1 MMTEIKLGFCNP
13 PEPVYLYVKNGE
25 SSGESYLWYHYIIDE
40 DKTIP
45 VKQKGLAGY
54 LSELRITAKEF
65 KGKDNIKLD
74 IVVAADE
81 IYIVRTGIETNFA
94 KTFLLAASQVYD
106 FSKPVIIAVTSGDEN
121 TVFCRLYDATT
132 KVKIRR
138 EWDANADWAS
148 IIADIQSRLGGSFSS
163 IPLIPEQQTQP
174 KPVAHPQDL
183 RVKHIRNLLNYPL
196 DLVKEYLHFQEV
208 SSPSQLPISKIDSL
222 VKTICLS
229 WAADKFD
236 NPNHAEHSYE
246 QQVLYAVANG
256 SDELTAIKS
265 WMQHLQATKLE
276 VVSQ

>member
-1 MMTEIKLGFCNP
+1 MTEIKLGFCNP

-106 FSKPVIIAVTSGDEN
+106 FSKPLVIAATSGDEN

-163 IPLIPEQQTQP
+163 VPLMPEQQTQP

-222 VKTICLS
+222 VKTMCLA

-236 NPNHAEHSYE
+236 NPNHAEHLYE

-256 SDELTAIKS
+256 GDELTAIKS
-265 WMQHLQATKLE
+265 WMQHLQAKKLE

>member
-1 MMTEIKLGFCNP
+1 MTEIKLGFCNP

>member
-1 MMTEIKLGFCNP
+1 MTEIKLGFCNP

-25 SSGESYLWYHYIIDE
+25 LSGESYLWYQYDIE
-40 DKTIP
+40 NEKTIP

-54 LSELRITAKEF
+54 LSEIRITAKEF

-81 IYIVRTGIETNFA
+81 VYVIRTGIETNFA

-106 FSKPVIIAVTSGDEN
+106 FSKPLVIAATSGDEN

-174 KPVAHPQDL
+174 KSVAHPQDL
-183 RVKHIRNLLNYPL
+183 RVKYIRTLLNYSL
-196 DLVKEYLHFQEV
+196 DLVKEYLQFQEA

-222 VKTICLS
+222 VKTMCLA
-229 WAADKFD
+229 WAADKFEHPD
-236 NPNHAEHSYE
+236 QAEHSYQ
-246 QQVLYAVANG
+246 QQVVDVVTTSA
-256 SDELTAIKS
+256 DELTAIKS
-265 WMQHLQATKLE
+265 WMQELQAKKTA